1 MRTIPTALAN
11 ALLAQTATLCTIWKI
26 TRTDSTVLRVTDH
39 DRDLVVSGQTYLA
52 ALGYSASAI
61 RTVAGLGANNL
72 DIEGILDAAAITDAD
87 LRAGRWDHAAVRV
100 SVVDWSNPAGG
111 VLLLRAGWLGQVEI
125 ARGEFRAELLGLS
138 RAFDGT
144 VGEVYQPTCRA
155 SLGDARCGVDLGPLT
170 VTGTIDADASD
181 RRTLVDSARTESAG
195 TFDFGL
201 LTWTSGAND
210 GLAMEVR
217 VSTVGGI
224 ELQLPMP
231 YAVASGDAYSLTPGC
246 DGLFATC
253 RDRFANVLN
262 FRGEPHVPG
271 TDQLLRFGGQ

>member
-1 MRTIPTALAN
+1 MRSIPTALAN
-11 ALLAQTATLCTIWKI
+11 ALVAQTAALCTIWQI

-61 RTVAGLGANNL
+61 RTLAGLGANNL

-100 SVVDWSNPAGG
+100 SVVDWSNPGGG
-111 VLLLRAGWLGQVEI
+111 VLLLRAGWIGQVEI
-125 ARGEFRAELLGLS
+125 SRGSFRAELLGMA

-155 SLGDARCGVDLGPLT
+155 SLGDARCGVDLGALT
-170 VTGTIDADASD
+170 VTGTIDSSSSD
-181 RRTLVDSARTESAG
+181 RRTLADAARTEAAG
-195 TFDFGL
+195 YFDFGL

-217 VSTVGGI
+217 ASSSGVI

-231 YAVASGDAYSLTPGC
+231 YTVASGDAYSLTPGC
-246 DGLFATC
+246 DGLLATC
-253 RDRFANVLN
+253 RDRFDNVVN
-262 FRGEPHVPG
+262 FRGEPYVPG
-271 TDQLLRFGGQ
+271 TDQLMRFGGQ

>member
-11 ALLAQTATLCTIWKI
+11 ALLAQTASLCTIWKI

-61 RTVAGLGANNL
+61 RTLAGLGANNL

-87 LRAGRWDHAAVRV
+87 LRAGRWDHAAVQV
-100 SVVDWSNPAGG
+100 SVLDWSNPAGG
-111 VLLLRAGWLGQVEI
+111 TLLLRAGWIGQVEI
-125 ARGEFRAELLGLS
+125 SRGSFRAELLGMA
-138 RAFDGT
+138 RAFDSA

-155 SLGDARCGVDLGPLT
+155 SLGDTRCGVDLGALT
-170 VTGTIDADASD
+170 VTGTIDSTSSD
-181 RRTLVDSARTESAG
+181 RRTLADAARTEAAG
-195 TFDFGL
+195 YFDFGL

-217 VSTVGGI
+217 SSSTGTI

-231 YAVASGDAYSLTPGC
+231 FAVASGDAYSLTPGC

-253 RDRFANVLN
+253 RDRFDNVIN

-271 TDQLLRFGGQ
+271 TDQLMRFGGQ

>member
-1 MRTIPTALAN
+1 MRSIPAGLA
-11 ALLAQTATLCTIWKI
+11 AAIAAQTAALATLW
-26 TRTDSTVLRVTDH
+26 RVERADGVVLRVTDH
-39 DRDLVVSGQTYLA
+39 DRDLVVGGETYLA
-52 ALGYSASAI
+52 ALGYRASAI
-61 RTVAGLGANNL
+61 RTAAGLAANNL
-72 DIEGILDAAAITDAD
+72 DIDGVLDDDAITEAD

-100 SVVDWSNPAGG
+100 SLVDWSTPAGG

-217 VSTVGGI
+217 SSTVGGI